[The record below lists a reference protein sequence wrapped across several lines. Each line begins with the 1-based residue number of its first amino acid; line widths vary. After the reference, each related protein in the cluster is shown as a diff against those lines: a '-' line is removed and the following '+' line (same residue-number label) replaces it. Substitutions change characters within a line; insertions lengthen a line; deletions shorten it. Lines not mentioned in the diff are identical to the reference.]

1 MLKIIDKYFIGTVS
15 RPCVITISLF
25 VLLSAPFLACAD
37 SHRIIDNGRGW
48 SFTLIQSANAADK
61 VEESQ
66 ASSQPAQNA
75 GSRQSGSGLVLLITV
90 LVLAVG
96 VAAFFWIRV
105 DKMRFVTKISGLGL
119 TLLAL
124 LVLLAFIANVNMN
137 FVGHALKAIAK
148 DDIPLT
154 NSVAKIASLQL
165 QQSIWLER
173 GIHAQA
179 TNDMQRLE
187 DSTGEFSDYAA
198 QVDRELGYAKDLA
211 QAGLVN
217 SGAGSV
223 YEDFLARL
231 KSIETQHQD
240 FNKQGNDL
248 LSLAKENIR
257 SNERRSEISNPT
269 ASSAVTGANGEGEAK
284 GTEAELAAPVKLR
297 SLNLTSFL
305 VGVELVQ
312 DQLNQELEALQ
323 GNIGRST
330 AKSALE
336 ADQLE
341 ESAALNLTLISIVAA
356 VMGIFMVM
364 LILRSVMRQL
374 GGDPRELMDITDQLA
389 HGQLDIQVKNRA
401 TGAYASISNTVMKL
415 KDIIR
420 GIKAAADEVSV
431 AAEQVSAGNTSLSQ
445 RTQEQASS
453 LEEVASSMEE
463 MTGTVGQNADN
474 AHQANQLATAARQQA
489 DKGGDVVGRAV
500 SSMYEISES
509 SKKIA
514 DIIRVIDEIAFQT
527 NLLALNAAVEAA
539 RAGDQGRGFAVVAG
553 EVRNLAGRSATAA
566 KEIKDLI
573 QDSVSKVEEGTHLV
587 AESGEALQEIVNS
600 VKKVSDIIAEIAAAS
615 NEQSEGIG
623 QVNRAIMQM
632 DDMTQQN
639 ASLVEEAAAASESMG
654 AQAEELQTLVNFFK
668 LGESEEASLH
678 NKARQRRKKKIGF
691 LELKQKVLG
700 GKSTAR
706 SQVGLP
712 KLNEREKVN
721 DSEWEE
727 F

>member
-1 MLKIIDKYFIGTVS
+1 MLNIDKILTVLAKS
-15 RPCVITISLF
+15 LLVTGLSLF
-25 VLLSAPFLACAD
+25 LTICLSLVAGAG
-37 SHRIIDNGRGW
+37 SHRAVENNGAW
-48 SFTLIQSANAADK
+48 SFPVIQSAYAADDVVKDQAATQAAAK
-61 VEESQ
+61 VAERR
-66 ASSQPAQNA
+66 SS
-75 GSRQSGSGLVLLITV
+75 SGMSLLITV
-90 LVLAVG
+90 LILAVI
-96 VAAFFWIRV
+96 VAVFSWIRV
-105 DKMRFVTKISGLGL
+105 DKLRFVTKISGLGF

-124 LVLLAFIANVNMN
+124 LALLAFIANANMN
-137 FVGHALKAIAK
+137 FIGNALKAIAK

-187 DSTGEFSDYAA
+187 DSTSEFGDYAS
-198 QVDRELGYAKDLA
+198 QVDRELGYAKDLV
-211 QAGLVN
+211 QNGDSNAGN
-217 SGAGSV
+217 N
-223 YEDFLARL
+223 YEEFLARL
-231 KSIETQHQD
+231 KNIEKQHQD

-248 LSLAKENIR
+248 LALAKQNIK
-257 SNERRSEISNPT
+257 SNEMKLST
-269 ASSAVTGANGEGEAK
+269 TTDADAVAGGEGKEKA
-284 GTEAELAAPVKLR
+284 TEGETAAPLKLR

-312 DQLNQELEALQ
+312 DQLNEELAALQ

-330 AKSALE
+330 ASSALE
-336 ADQLE
+336 AEQLE
-341 ESAALNLTLISIVAA
+341 ESAALNLTLISIIAA
-356 VMGIFMVM
+356 VLGIYMVM

-374 GGDPRELMDITDQLA
+374 GGDPRELMNITDQLA
-389 HGQLDIQVKNRA
+389 HGRLDIRVKNNA
-401 TGAYASISNTVMKL
+401 TGAYASITNTVAKL
-415 KDIIR
+415 RDIISR
-420 GIKAAADEVSV
+420 IKSAADEVSV
-431 AAEQVSAGNTSLSQ
+431 AAEQVSEGNTSLSQ
-445 RTQEQASS
+445 RTQEQASN

-489 DKGGDVVGRAV
+489 DKGGEVVGRAV

-573 QDSVSKVEEGTHLV
+573 QDSVSKVDEGTQLV

-600 VKKVSDIIAEIAAAS
+600 VKKVSDIVAEIAAAS

-623 QVNRAIMQM
+623 QVNRAVMQM

-639 ASLVEEAAAASESMG
+639 ASLVEEAAASSESMG

-668 LGESEEASLH
+668 LGESEEASLQ
-678 NKARQRRKKKIGF
+678 NKAKQRRKKTFGF
-691 LELKQKVLG
+691 SELKRKALG
-700 GKSTAR
+700 GKTLAHNPA
-706 SQVGLP
+706 GLP
-712 KLNEREKVN
+712 KLDEREKVN